1 MNKILAFLCLLG
13 AAGIALGAFGAHA
26 MKTILTPE
34 RLHSFETA
42 VRYQLFHVIIALVM
56 GGSSFFS
63 EKVKK
68 TIAQI
73 FIIGI
78 LLFSGSIYMIAL
90 EWVAVQYIWFLTP
103 LGGLFLIAGWLKTAF
118 EMFKCSK
125 LRR

>member
-56 GGSSFFS
+56 GCSSF
-63 EKVKK
+63 
-68 TIAQI
+68 